1 MGLMPSVTAGHG
13 FSLRL
18 AGSSLLFAA
27 SAVLLTSCADYPD
40 AGNVAAEA
48 GSTLEVPQGW
58 RNGGT
63 GDVVVSDSQTGT
75 LSSGDEVPLLPLNAE
90 NLTAWWTQFDD
101 PVLDELIDI
110 ALRDSPSIRT
120 ALSKVEESR
129 ARRGVA
135 FGSLLPSL
143 SGKLTARDTETRNHK
158 THTNSSNQ
166 TYTAGLDMSWEIDLF
181 GKLRLTYDASTSD
194 WEQSQENF
202 YAAQVSLA
210 AEVAEAYVEL
220 RAAQSQLDVVL
231 RNIAA
236 RAQTTELTLWR
247 AQAGDVS
254 EMEAQQA
261 LSTLEQARAAVPSAE
276 LTAAQTRN
284 RLALLC
290 GLTPGSLDAVLTETR
305 PVPAVHADLA
315 LGIPAETLRQRPDVR
330 AAEKALLA
338 TMQRLGASER
348 ERLPSLS
355 LSGSIGVEALKSGN
369 LFSPDAT
376 AASILGSLVAP
387 LFQGGKITQGIALS
401 KAQSEQALISY
412 ELTVLTALSEV
423 ENSLIGVRQYL
434 DRLHIVRRAAGSAQ
448 IAATLAAQRYEAGQT
463 DLLTVLEAQRT
474 QLSLEEQVVST
485 TASLTSAHIQLY
497 KALGGGWSVQH
508 TPAADGVI
516 EIAAAPSSASS
527 SSASGAPAASALSG
541 ADPAAAGSQPASSA
555 AAATSTAA
563 F

>member
-1 MGLMPSVTAGHG
+1 M
-13 FSLRL
+13 
-18 AGSSLLFAA
+18 
-27 SAVLLTSCADYPD
+27 
-40 AGNVAAEA
+40 
-48 GSTLEVPQGW
+48 
-58 RNGGT
+58 
-63 GDVVVSDSQTGT
+63 
-75 LSSGDEVPLLPLNAE
+75 
-90 NLTAWWTQFDD
+90 
-101 PVLDELIDI
+101 
-110 ALRDSPSIRT
+110 
-120 ALSKVEESR
+120 
-129 ARRGVA
+129 
-135 FGSLLPSL
+135 
-143 SGKLTARDTETRNHK
+143 
-158 THTNSSNQ
+158 
-166 TYTAGLDMSWEIDLF
+166 
-181 GKLRLTYDASTSD
+181 
-194 WEQSQENF
+194 
-202 YAAQVSLA
+202 
-210 AEVAEAYVEL
+210 
-220 RAAQSQLDVVL
+220 
-231 RNIAA
+231 
-236 RAQTTELTLWR
+236 
-247 AQAGDVS
+247 
-254 EMEAQQA
+254 
-261 LSTLEQARAAVPSAE
+261 
-276 LTAAQTRN
+276 
-284 RLALLC
+284 
-290 GLTPGSLDAVLTETR
+290 
-305 PVPAVHADLA
+305 
-315 LGIPAETLRQRPDVR
+315 
-330 AAEKALLA
+330 
-338 TMQRLGASER
+338 
-348 ERLPSLS
+348 
-355 LSGSIGVEALKSGN
+355 EALKSGN